1 MLLEFCPNGSLI
13 DVIYRKGKGG
23 SYERRPALS
32 ASRVLEIFEMVV
44 AAISHMHAQDPPVT
58 HRDLKLENVLGASDG
73 RFVLCDF
80 GSATTATL
88 PANRTRKETLMEE
101 ERIHKYSTLMYRA
114 PEMVDLY
121 RNQEVGV
128 KVDVWALGCILYALC
143 FREHPFADESSLQVS
158 RPTPPTAL
166 PLPLPYRPV
175 PPPLTHS
182 RPSLAL
188 LPSDTQ
194 CGLHHPDRFTVS
206 YSYA

>member
-1 MLLEFCPNGSLI
+1 MRN
-13 DVIYRKGKGG
+13 
-23 SYERRPALS
+23 S
-32 ASRVLEIFEMVV
+32 AFT
-44 AAISHMHAQDPPVT
+44 A
-58 HRDLKLENVLGASDG
+58 
-73 RFVLCDF
+73 FVLCDF

-88 PANRTRKETLMEE
+88 PANRTRKATLMEE

-175 PPPLTHS
+175 PPPHTHS
-182 RPSLAL
+182 RL
-188 LPSDTQ
+188 
-194 CGLHHPDRFTVS
+194 RN
-206 YSYA
+206 